1 MDKLINIPNTQTEE
15 DQKNYK
21 NLLATIS
28 AVDFCKALGELKA
41 IQTNTH
47 TRTKKRAIQR
57 LIRAADDLE
66 KLGFELTINPK
77 K

>member
-1 MDKLINIPNTQTEE
+1 MDKINHHQ
-15 DQKNYK
+15 NYK

-47 TRTKKRAIQR
+47 TRTKKRAIER
-57 LIRAADDLE
+57 LLRAAKDLE
-66 KLGFELTINPK
+66 KLGFELTIKPK